1 MFEKDEGLAIFDI
14 LFFVRMKDGISQII
28 VNVEAQRK
36 DPDEYD
42 ILNRAIF
49 YVSRLISSQ
58 KERDFVKSRYNDMKR
73 VYSIWVCMNEEENSL
88 NHFHLVD
95 NKIVGNKTW
104 KGMLDLFNIVM
115 IGITNEKNNAE
126 EFSLHYLLNTLLS
139 DKMSSKRKM
148 DIIHSEYGIPMDS
161 DFEEEVKNM
170 CNLSQDVKEKGIE
183 EGFQQATRSIII
195 RMYENGL
202 SIDEISKF
210 TKSTIEFVEDT
221 IHGYETG
228 HIDADGREKMVV

>member
-1 MFEKDEGLAIFDI
+1 
-14 LFFVRMKDGISQII
+14 MKDGISQII

-115 IGITNEKNNAE
+115 VGITNKESKTE
-126 EFSLHYLLNTLLS
+126 EFPLHHLLNTLLS
-139 DKMSSKRKM
+139 DEMSPKRKM
-148 DIIHSEYGIPMDS
+148 DVIHSEYDIPMNA
-161 DFEEEVKNM
+161 DFEEEVSDM
-170 CNLSQDVKEKGIE
+170 CNLSLGVREKAMQE
-183 EGFQQATRSIII
+183 KTRSIII
-195 RMYENGL
+195 NMYENNL
-202 SIDEISKF
+202 SVNEISKF

-228 HIDADGREKMVV
+228 RIDADGREKMIV